1 MSHNERQMDFADMYA
16 AEQLRKIHLLSD
28 FLPRL
33 KAMIPWEKF
42 RETLRGIHEKQEKT
56 GMGAPAYDVLFMF
69 KILVLQTVHNL
80 SDDQT
85 ELQIRDR
92 MSFRHF
98 LDLSMSDRVPDAKTI
113 WLFKEKCKNA
123 ELEQVLFDRF
133 HEILAENGVT
143 LKSGLIVDSSF
154 IEVPRRRCTKE
165 ENEAIK
171 RGEIPESIS
180 ENHRRAAQTDCDAML
195 TYKNNESHFGYK
207 DHVAGDSATKFIAT
221 FAVTPANVH
230 DGQPF
235 WDTVPEKA
243 EPDGQP
249 VHADS
254 AYMSAA
260 NDAELRRRG
269 YTPEI
274 CERGVR
280 GKPLTD
286 EQKESNRVKSKIRCR
301 VEHIFGAMVAHG
313 IGTTLR
319 TIGFARARFGIGI
332 RNLVYNISRFIT
344 IRTRRRRK
352 LHLKRCF
359 A

>member
-1 MSHNERQMDFADMYA
+1 MSNQGRQMDFTDMYA
-16 AEQLRKIHLLSD
+16 GEQLRKIHKLSD

-33 KAMIPWEKF
+33 KAMIPWEMF
-42 RETLRGIHEKQEKT
+42 RPTLIGIHEKQEKS
-56 GMGAPAYDVLFMF
+56 GMGAPAFDVLFMF

-80 SDDQT
+80 SDEQT

-92 MSFRHF
+92 LSFRSF
-98 LDLSMSDRVPDAKTI
+98 LDLSLSDRVPDAKTI

-133 HEILAENGVT
+133 HKILAENGVV
-143 LKSGLIVDSSF
+143 LKSGVMVDSSF

-165 ENEAIK
+165 ENEAIQEGK
-171 RGEIPESIS
+171 IPRSLA
-180 ENHRRAAQTDCDAML
+180 ENPRRLAQTDCDAML
-195 TYKNNESHFGYK
+195 TRKGNESHFGYK
-207 DHVAGDSATKFIAT
+207 DHVAGDSATKYIAT
-221 FAVTPANVH
+221 YAVTPAEVH
-230 DGQPF
+230 DNNPF
-235 WDTVPEKA
+235 LDTVPEKA

-254 AYMSAA
+254 AYMSKA
-260 NDAELRRRG
+260 NDEALRQRG
-269 YTPEI
+269 FTPEI

-332 RNLVYNISRFIT
+332 RNLVYNLSRFVT
-344 IRTRRRRK
+344 TRTRRRRK
-352 LHLKRCF
+352 LRLKRRP